1 MPERP
6 VKITGALLLRAA
18 AILLLLVCL
27 SLALAWISTGFK
39 EIQNW
44 GSFFLSVVLAT
55 GLLAGGWLALRNEA
69 LPRPLALL
77 MVGAA
82 LLRLALG
89 VFWYTSLP
97 STGYASQAELRGYVM
112 ADAYDR
118 DRAAFELARSEKP
131 LWQAFQ
137 GSYHRADQ
145 YGGLL
150 FFSAWLYRYAGGST
164 HQPLMIVVIASAF
177 SALSVIFLWAFSRR
191 GWNEQTAW
199 IAAWGIAVYPEA
211 VLLGSS
217 QMREAFI
224 ITLVMTAFYGLV
236 YYWREHSWPGLI
248 WIFASLALILPFSP
262 PAAGLLMAALAV
274 LGLAIGKELLGLRI
288 TRSRWL
294 WIILGVLFLL
304 IVIGIWLSWKQ
315 IAPEGTANPLE
326 LMRWWIKKSA
336 EWQAHLSERASGK
349 IQAIFDR
356 TPAWAHLPM
365 LLAYGVAQPFLPA
378 TLIDVTAAAIWR
390 GINIWRS
397 LGWTVLLALL
407 LYAPLLAWRR
417 KGDQRLARGLTIVVW
432 MVILVASYRSGA
444 DLWDNPRYRAM
455 FAGPAIALAAWAW
468 VQYRLTADAWLRRAL
483 VGIGL
488 VLAWFLP
495 WYLMRYVHLPWPVT
509 DEIKVLGLG
518 IATALLYCI
527 WDWAG
532 SQKGPPP
539 PG

>member
-1 MPERP
+1 MPERSA
-6 VKITGALLLRAA
+6 KIPGAVLRVAA
-18 AILLLLVCL
+18 VLLLLAAL
-27 SLALAWISTGFK
+27 SLALAWASTGFMG
-39 EIQNW
+39 IQNW
-44 GSFFLSVVLAT
+44 GSFFLALLLAT
-55 GLLAGGWLALRNEA
+55 GLLAAGWLALRSEA
-69 LPRPLALL
+69 LPRHLAFL

-82 LLRLALG
+82 LFRLAIGAL
-89 VFWYTSLP
+89 WYCSLP
-97 STGYASQAELRGYVM
+97 SAGYASPAELRGYVM

-118 DRAAFELARSEKP
+118 DRAAFELSRSEKP
-131 LWQAFQ
+131 LWRAFQ

-150 FFSAWLYRYAGGST
+150 YLSAWLYRYAGGST
-164 HQPLMIVVIASAF
+164 HQPLMVVVITSAF

-191 GWNEQTAW
+191 GWNERVGW
-199 IAAWGIAVYPEA
+199 IAAWGIAIYPEA

-217 QMREAFI
+217 QMRESFI
-224 ITLVMTAFYGLV
+224 LTLVVMAFYGLV
-236 YYWREHSWPGLI
+236 RYWREHSWTGLI

-262 PAAGLLMAALAV
+262 PAAGLLMAALAI
-274 LGLAIGKELLGLRI
+274 LGFAIGKELLGLRL
-288 TRSRWL
+288 THSRWL

-304 IVIGIWLSWKQ
+304 IIIGIWLSWKQ
-315 IAPEGTANPLE
+315 IAPEGIANPLE

-336 EWQAHLSERASGK
+336 EWQAHLTERASGK
-349 IQAIFDR
+349 IQAIFER
-356 TPAWAHLPM
+356 TPTWAHLPM

-378 TLIDVTAAAIWR
+378 TLVDITAVAIWR
-390 GINIWRS
+390 IINIWRS

-407 LYAPLLAWRR
+407 LYTPLLACRR
-417 KGDQRLARGLTIVVW
+417 KGDLRLARGLCILVW

-495 WYLMRYVHLPWPVT
+495 WYLMRYVYLPWPIT

-518 IATALLYCI
+518 ITTALLYWI
-527 WDWAG
+527 WDSAG
-532 SQKGPPP
+532 GQKSDPQSG
-539 PG
+539 

>member
-1 MPERP
+1 MPEHPAKRP
-6 VKITGALLLRAA
+6 GVSLLRLALLALLLVA
-18 AILLLLVCL
+18 L
-27 SLALAWISTGFK
+27 SLTLAWISTGFAGI
-39 EIQNW
+39 ENW
-44 GSFFLSVVLAT
+44 VSFFLALVLAT
-55 GLLAGGWLALRNEA
+55 GLLAGGWLALRREA
-69 LPRPLALL
+69 LPRQLAFLL
-77 MVGAA
+77 VGAA

-89 VFWYTSLP
+89 AIWTVTLP
-97 STGYASQAELRGYVM
+97 GAGYASPAEMRGYVM

-118 DRAAFELARSEKP
+118 DRGAFELSQSGKP
-131 LWQAFQ
+131 LLRAFQ

-150 FFSAWLYRYAGGST
+150 YLSAWLYRYVGGSA
-164 HQPLMIVVIASAF
+164 HQPLLVVVISSAF

-191 GWNEQTAW
+191 GWNRQVAW
-199 IAAWGIAVYPEA
+199 IAAWGIAIYPEA

-217 QMREAFI
+217 QMRESFT
-224 ITLVMTAFYGLV
+224 ITLVVMAFYGLV
-236 YYWREHSWPGLI
+236 HYWQEHSWTGPI
-248 WIFASLALILPFSP
+248 WIVACLALILPFSP
-262 PAAGLLMAALAV
+262 PAAGLLIAALAIV
-274 LGLAIGKELLGLRI
+274 GLLIGKELLGLRI

-294 WIILGVLFLL
+294 WIILGLLVVL
-304 IVIGIWLSWKQ
+304 IVAGIWLSWKQ
-315 IAPEGTANPLE
+315 ITPEGMTNPLDV
-326 LMRWWIKKSA
+326 MRWWVKKSA
-336 EWQAHLSERASGK
+336 EWQAHLTERSSGK

-378 TLIDVTAAAIWR
+378 TLVDVTAAAIWR

-417 KGDQRLARGLTIVVW
+417 KGDQRLARGMCIVVW
-432 MVILVASYRSGA
+432 IVILAASYRSGA

-468 VQYRLTADAWLRRAL
+468 VQYRLTADPWLRRAL

-488 VLAWFLP
+488 VIAWFVP
-495 WYLMRYVHLPWPVT
+495 WYLMRYVYLPWPIT

-518 IATALLYCI
+518 IATALLYWL
-527 WDWAG
+527 WDWVGA
-532 SQKGPPP
+532 QKSPP
-539 PG
+539 